1 MKRHTI
7 TDRDGFKTQTQLS
20 ETRSESGCEKENLLY
35 VLVLGRIRTLRTRRH
50 TSTELPKGPSVSN
63 LPPSPP
69 PTPHAPLQPIQTF
82 LKPLHAL

>member
-69 PTPHAPLQPIQTF
+69 TPHAPRLTPAHTNF
-82 LKPLHAL
+82 S

>member
-1 MKRHTI
+1 MKRHII

-63 LPPSPP
+63 LPPP